1 MPQKMH
7 LVRKRQQ
14 CRQTFN
20 MVENSE
26 TTDITLFVRTSGEEI
41 ARWNRQR
48 IVDALVREADIGYL
62 LAEEISKEVEKQIFS
77 SSIGILTTALIRELV
92 NARLIERGLEKERRL
107 HGRLGFPLYDV
118 RQLILHQNKENAN
131 IPHSP
136 EGTNLLF
143 AEGIKREFSLYDVF
157 SPDIGEAHA
166 AGDIHIHGLGY
177 IDRPYSCCQSLEYLK
192 ISGLKL
198 PQAINS
204 AKPAKHAEVLLA
216 HMVRFSAILQ
226 GHFTGTISWDALNI
240 SFAPYLGE
248 MTDKEVRQFA
258 QMLIYDFSQLAATRG
273 GQALYTDIHIYC
285 EIPEHW
291 ANLPAIGPGGK
302 PTGKTYSDYAE
313 DAQRFAWA
321 ICEVFKKG
329 DATGRPFIL
338 PRPLLHITESSL
350 KPDASS
356 LLLQEACEVASI
368 KGNMCFVF
376 DRDEDA
382 RSFVCCRASYKDDTG
397 CNLELDKPWLLRT
410 AAIQSVTLNLP
421 RIAYKAEGDEKKL
434 WSLLRQFTAVAV
446 KAHIQKKDFLE
457 KLLSYAEQ
465 GPLAALAMNNDGFPY
480 LRMNRA
486 FYIVGLIGLNELVQI
501 HLGKQ
506 LHETRE
512 ALEFGLKV
520 VDYLQS
526 EIERWSADAAIKFV
540 LEQSPAETTAYRF
553 ARLDLKYHS
562 PVAGRYVKGNIAEG
576 AIYYTNS
583 THLNVAADVTP
594 QQRVFQE
601 GLFHEYL
608 EGEIITHLQLG
619 SCNPGKEEIC
629 RFVKDVYYNSV
640 NRQIDFMPEF
650 TCCASCGKT
659 APGLNEN
666 CIYCGST
673 DVEGIA
679 RLTKYFSKISSWNK
693 GKLAEL
699 KNRKVNN
706 NFNQ

>member
-1 MPQKMH
+1 M
-7 LVRKRQQ
+7 RKRRQ
-14 CRQTFN
+14 CRRMFD
-20 MVENSE
+20 MVENPE
-26 TTDITLFVRTSGEEI
+26 TTDLTLFVRTSGEEI

-48 IVDALVREADIGYL
+48 IVDALVREAEIDYL

-143 AEGIKREFSLYDVF
+143 AEGIKKEFSLYDVF

-192 ISGLKL
+192 KNGLKL

-258 QMLIYDFSQLAATRG
+258 QMLIYEFSQLAATRG
-273 GQALYTDIHIYC
+273 GQALYTDIHLYC
-285 EIPEHW
+285 EVPDHW
-291 ANLPAIGPGGK
+291 AGLPAIGSGGK
-302 PTGKTYSDYAE
+302 LTGKNYGDYAP
-313 DAQRFAWA
+313 DAIRFARA
-321 ICEVFKKG
+321 IMEVFKKG
-329 DATGRPFIL
+329 DATGKPFIL
-338 PRPLLHITESSL
+338 PRPLLHITESFL
-350 KPDASS
+350 QMKSS
-356 LLLQEACEVASI
+356 LELLRLACEVASC

-382 RSFVCCRASYKDDTG
+382 RSFVCCKAGCDDSTG
-397 CNLELDKPWLLRT
+397 CNWELEKPWLLRT

-421 RIAYKAEGDEKKL
+421 RIAYKAGGDEKIL
-434 WSLLRQFTAVAV
+434 WGLLQEFTANAV

-457 KLLSYAEQ
+457 KLLSYADQ
-465 GPLAALAMNNDGFPY
+465 GPLAVLAMNNDGFPY

-486 FYIVGLIGLNELVQI
+486 FYIVGIVGLNELVQI

-506 LHETRE
+506 LHEAPE
-512 ALEFGLKV
+512 ALDFGLNV
-520 VDYLQS
+520 VKYLQN
-526 EIERWSADAAIKFV
+526 EIKHWSIDAAMKFV
-540 LEQSPAETTAYRF
+540 LEQSPAETTTYRF

-562 PVAGRYVKGNIAEG
+562 PAAGRYVKGNISEG

-583 THLNVAADVTP
+583 THLNVAAEIAP
-594 QQRVFQE
+594 LQRVIQE
-601 GLFHEYL
+601 GFFHKYL

-619 SCNPGKEEIC
+619 SSNPDKEELC
-629 RFVKDVYYNSV
+629 QFVKDAFYKSA
-640 NRQIDFMPEF
+640 NRQIDFTPEF
-650 TCCASCGKT
+650 TSCAACGKT
-659 APGLNEN
+659 APGLNEK

-673 DVEGIA
+673 EIEGIA
-679 RLTKYFSKISSWNK
+679 RLTKYYSKTSGWNK

-699 KNRKVNN
+699 KNRKVNVI
-706 NFNQ
+706 FNQ

>member
-1 MPQKMH
+1 MFDM
-7 LVRKRQQ
+7 
-14 CRQTFN
+14 
-20 MVENSE
+20 MENPE
-26 TTDITLFVRTSGEEI
+26 TTDLTLFVRTSGEEI
-41 ARWNRQR
+41 ALWNRQR
-48 IVDALVREADIGYL
+48 IVDALVREAQIDYL
-62 LAEEISKEVEKQIFS
+62 LAEEISKEVEKQLFS
-77 SSIGILTTALIRELV
+77 STIGVLTTALIRELV

-157 SPDIGEAHA
+157 SPDVGEAHVT
-166 AGDIHIHGLGY
+166 GDINIHGLGY

-192 ISGLKL
+192 INGLKL

-204 AKPAKHAEVLLA
+204 AKAAKHAEVLLA
-216 HMVRFSAILQ
+216 HMVRFSSILQ

-240 SFAPYLGE
+240 SFAPYLGK

-258 QMLIYDFSQLAATRG
+258 QMLIYEFSQLAATRG
-273 GQALYTDIHIYC
+273 GQALYTDIHIYG
-285 EIPEHW
+285 EVPAHW
-291 ANLPAIGPGGK
+291 AKLPAIGPGGK
-302 PTGKTYSDYAE
+302 PTGKTYAEYAG
-313 DAQRFAWA
+313 DVQRFAFA

-329 DATGRPFIL
+329 DATEKPFIL
-338 PRPLLHITESSL
+338 PRPLLHITETFLQADGSSG
-350 KPDASS
+350 
-356 LLLQEACEVASI
+356 LLREACAVASL
-368 KGNMCFVF
+368 KGNMGFVF
-376 DRDEDA
+376 DRGSEA
-382 RSFVCCRASYKDDTG
+382 SSFVCLKAGKKDEESYAA
-397 CNLELDKPWLLRT
+397 ELNKPWLIRT

-421 RIAYKAEGDEKKL
+421 RLAYKAEGDEKKL
-434 WSLLRQFTAVAV
+434 WGKLQEVTAIAI

-486 FYIVGLIGLNELVQI
+486 FYIIGLAGLNELVQI

-506 LHETRE
+506 LNEAPE
-512 ALEFGLKV
+512 ALAFGLKIV
-520 VDYLQS
+520 EYLQS
-526 EIERWSADAAIKFV
+526 EVRRWSKESSMEFV

-553 ARLDLKYHS
+553 ARLDLKYFS
-562 PVAGRYVKGNIAEG
+562 PAAGRYVKGDIAEG

-583 THLNVAADVTP
+583 THLNVAADITP
-594 QQRVFQE
+594 TERVIQE
-601 GLFHEYL
+601 GLFHKYL
-608 EGEIITHLQLG
+608 EGEVITHLQLG
-619 SCNPGKEEIC
+619 SFNPEKEDVC
-629 RFVKDVYYNSV
+629 RFVTDVFYKSA

-650 TCCASCGKT
+650 TSCSSCNKT

-666 CIYCGST
+666 CIYCGSAE
-673 DVEGIA
+673 VEGIA

-699 KNRKVNN
+699 KNRKINR
-706 NFNQ
+706 NFNE